1 MLLLLQVAEQRACSL
16 LQSCEEQLGSLKR
29 IFLPGLAKQ
38 RSAYGA
44 FMQEMMVIEELLG

>member
-1 MLLLLQVAEQRACSL
+1 MLLQVAEQRACSL

-38 RSAYGA
+38 HSAYDA
-44 FMQEMMVIEELLG
+44 FTQEMLVTQQLLA